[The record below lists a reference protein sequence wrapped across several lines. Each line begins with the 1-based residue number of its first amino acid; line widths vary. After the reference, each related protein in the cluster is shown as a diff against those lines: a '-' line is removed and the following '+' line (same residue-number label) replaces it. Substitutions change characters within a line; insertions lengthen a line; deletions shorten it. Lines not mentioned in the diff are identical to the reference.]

1 MKDIVRVTH
10 TETYTFDNT
19 RQGRK
24 AAEQIVKKYKEQV
37 KEHDPSPYGDP
48 EVNMSTS
55 KVFGCISV
63 TFREHMNVKV
73 DEK

>member
-24 AAEQIVKKYKEQV
+24 AAEQIMKEYKEQF
-37 KEHDPSPYGDP
+37 KTRDPNPYGEP
-48 EVNMSTS
+48 EVHMNTS
-55 KVFGCISV
+55 KAFGCISV
-63 TFREHMNVKV
+63 TFREHMNVRIDDK
-73 DEK
+73 